1 MSRRKN
7 KINNIIQK
15 PKKYEYK
22 KQKKDSFSDLYKKG
36 YKRGKTKTISQVKT
50 NNSMCINNAN
60 MQHLTKKH

>member
-22 KQKKDSFSDLYKKG
+22 KQKKESFSDLYKKG
-36 YKRGKTKTISQVKT
+36 YKRGKTKNYFTSENQ
-50 NNSMCINNAN
+50 
-60 MQHLTKKH
+60 